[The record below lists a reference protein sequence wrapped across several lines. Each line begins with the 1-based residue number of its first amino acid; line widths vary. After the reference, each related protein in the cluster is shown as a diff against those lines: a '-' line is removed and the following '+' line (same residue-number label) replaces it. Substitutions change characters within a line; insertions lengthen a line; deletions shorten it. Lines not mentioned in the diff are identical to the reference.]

1 VELFDLEIPIRSTGS
16 ASVKADFKALE
27 ASAQGT
33 AGKVSAAMDRT
44 ATATAGVTGNVSQAA
59 AAIRGLGGPADQAAA
74 TLRKMGF
81 SANEV
86 ERELKDVVPAA
97 NAVERELREIA
108 PAADQAAVA
117 IGRTSSGVVNV
128 TKTATN
134 VTPVLTRMRN
144 VMSAGIATAIGMSGA
159 MGSLGGAMLAFAGG
173 TGAALA
179 VIAAIGAMVV
189 AIRLLTKGMREAEA
203 QQDALTDGLVEQ
215 AKEALP
221 DATRATQAL
230 TAATNELAEAD
241 KRVAANTGVFNFL
254 NDIAERGDPV
264 AKLLA
269 TIVNQ
274 IGRLPRGR
282 QREAATAVNQGQINS
297 QQALVDLYA
306 REAELVAE
314 TIEIRGKNTE
324 SVERATS
331 WQAFLNAEAAKS
343 IYTIPQQNAL
353 LQASASLTDALTDKK
368 EKQHKATRSAIDLMA
383 DEVNLLVAQGQAYGA
398 TARTVDGLTAAVAKV
413 EAMQGRANLTD
424 QDALKLVT
432 ARKAALEELARLK
445 TADLTTTAEQITTLT
460 ALGQLQGAT
469 TVTVDGLKAAVARLN
484 EIEAA
489 GNLTQA
495 ETVRLLNARKVALEE
510 LIRLT
515 PSGVTPQPATF
526 GRPPERFESR
536 GERRDPFEGNQ
547 RFGAEDAPTIGFGD
561 MTAPGKTLGRS
572 FTDGIAAGIKE
583 GTATVQGAVKGVADA
598 LADAAAQRQAE
609 IAERAK
615 VLGDSLASGI
625 SNAIVSVAS
634 GGNITAALG
643 GMIQQF
649 GAAVI
654 TTGTLMQAAMKALA
668 SLNPLAAI
676 GIGAALVAFGSMLAG
691 AASDSFGG
699 GGSARAGSGGGLR
712 PITTTYRVP
721 GSNLRQSAPA
731 RESAATGVMPQAPT
745 PVNVTYFGKGRDPG
759 FSRWLTEQVG
769 QSQARGVRG

>member
-1 VELFDLEIPIRSTGS
+1 
-16 ASVKADFKALE
+16 
-27 ASAQGT
+27 
-33 AGKVSAAMDRT
+33 
-44 ATATAGVTGNVSQAA
+44 
-59 AAIRGLGGPADQAAA
+59 
-74 TLRKMGF
+74 
-81 SANEV
+81 V
-86 ERELKDVVPAA
+86 ERELREVVPAA
-97 NAVERELREIA
+97 NAVERELREIT
-108 PAADQAAVA
+108 PAADQAAIA

-128 TKTATN
+128 TKTAGN

-189 AIRLLTKGMREAEA
+189 AIQLLTKGMRAAEA

-269 TIVNQ
+269 TIVER
-274 IGRLPRGR
+274 IGRLPQAR

-331 WQAFLNAEAAKS
+331 WQAFLNAEAKKS

-383 DEVNLLVAQGQAYGA
+383 DEVNLLVAMGQAYGA
-398 TARTVDGLTAAVAKV
+398 TERTVGGLTAALAKV
-413 EAMQGRANLTD
+413 ETMQGRANLTD
-424 QDALKLVT
+424 QDALKLVN
-432 ARKAALEELARLK
+432 ARKAALEELARLR

-484 EIEAA
+484 QIEEA

-526 GRPPERFESR
+526 GRPPERFEPR

-561 MTAPGKTLGRS
+561 MTAPGKTLGKS

-598 LADAAAQRQAE
+598 LADAAAARQAE
-609 IAERAK
+609 IADRAK
-615 VLGDSLASGI
+615 TLGESLASGI

-699 GGSARAGSGGGLR
+699 GPVRGGGGNAGLR

-721 GSNLRQSAPA
+721 ASNLAQA
-731 RESAATGVMPQAPT
+731 RESAMTGTMPKAVT
-745 PVNVTYFGKGRDPG
+745 PISVNYFGKGRDPG

>member
-1 VELFDLEIPIRSTGS
+1 VELFDLEIPIRSTGA

-44 ATATAGVTGNVSQAA
+44 ATATAGVTGNVTQAA
-59 AAIRGLGGPADQAAA
+59 AAIRRLGVPADQAAA

-81 SANEV
+81 SAAEV

-97 NAVERELREIA
+97 NAVERELREIT

-117 IGRTSSGVVNV
+117 LGRTSSGVVNV
-128 TKTATN
+128 TKTAGN

-144 VMSAGIATAIGMSGA
+144 VMSAGVATAIGMSGA

-179 VIAAIGAMVV
+179 VISAIGAMVV

-215 AKEALP
+215 AKDALP

-254 NDIAERGDPV
+254 NDIAKRGDPV

-282 QREAATAVNQGQINS
+282 QRDAATAVNQGQINS

-314 TIEIRGKNTE
+314 TIQIRGKNTE
-324 SVERATS
+324 SVQRATS
-331 WQAFLNAEAAKS
+331 WQAFLNAEAQKS

-353 LQASASLTDALTDKK
+353 LSASAAITDALTDKT
-368 EKQHKATRSAIDLMA
+368 ETRTTSTRSLA
-383 DEVNLLVAQGQAYGA
+383 DVERERTAVLLELLKLEAPTPERWAEIRTRADVLTAALASGNVPLAERVNLL
-398 TARTVDGLTAAVAKV
+398 K
-413 EAMQGRANLTD
+413 
-424 QDALKLVT
+424 
-432 ARKAALEELARLK
+432 ELAAIEAGTGFGTVEPSLDFQPQQPPRPTLRGIEPPTQEGESAAAPDSLFEGDDISARLHRAIVESGK
-445 TADLTTTAEQITTLT
+445 TAEEAATIAAEQFH
-460 ALGQLQGAT
+460 
-469 TVTVDGLKAAVARLN
+469 
-484 EIEAA
+484 AA
-489 GNLTQA
+489 GA
-495 ETVRLLNARKVALEE
+495 
-510 LIRLT
+510 
-515 PSGVTPQPATF
+515 
-526 GRPPERFESR
+526 
-536 GERRDPFEGNQ
+536 
-547 RFGAEDAPTIGFGD
+547 
-561 MTAPGKTLGRS
+561 
-572 FTDGIAAGIKE
+572 
-583 GTATVQGAVKGVADA
+583 
-598 LADAAAQRQAE
+598 
-609 IAERAK
+609 
-615 VLGDSLASGI
+615 SLASSFEQGLVGAFESI
-625 SNAIVSVAS
+625 GR
-634 GGNITAALG
+634 GGSFGQMIAGFAGQMLQALG
-643 GMIQQF
+643 NMAIKF
-649 GAAVI
+649 GVAVSGI
-654 TTGTLMQAAMKALA
+654 GALMESAMKALA
-668 SLNPLAAI
+668 SLNPFVAIAA
-676 GIGAALVAFGSMLAG
+676 GVALVALGSALGG
-691 AASDSFGG
+691 AASKSFGG
-699 GGSARAGSGGGLR
+699 SAPGGSGGELR

-721 GSNLRQSAPA
+721 ASNLAQA
-731 RESAATGVMPQAPT
+731 RESAMTGTMPKAVT
-745 PVNVTYFGKGRDPG
+745 PISVNYFGKGRDPG

>member
-1 VELFDLEIPIRSTGS
+1 
-16 ASVKADFKALE
+16 
-27 ASAQGT
+27 
-33 AGKVSAAMDRT
+33 
-44 ATATAGVTGNVSQAA
+44 
-59 AAIRGLGGPADQAAA
+59 
-74 TLRKMGF
+74 
-81 SANEV
+81 
-86 ERELKDVVPAA
+86 
-97 NAVERELREIA
+97 
-108 PAADQAAVA
+108 
-117 IGRTSSGVVNV
+117 
-128 TKTATN
+128 
-134 VTPVLTRMRN
+134 
-144 VMSAGIATAIGMSGA
+144 MSAGIATAIGMSGA
-159 MGSLGGAMLAFAGG
+159 MGSLGGAMLAFAAG

-189 AIRLLTKGMREAEA
+189 AIQLLTKGMRAAEA
-203 QQDALTDGLVEQ
+203 QQDALTDSLVEQ

-241 KRVAANTGVFNFL
+241 KRVAANKGVFNFL

-269 TIVNQ
+269 TIVER
-274 IGRLPRGR
+274 IGRLPQAR

-324 SVERATS
+324 SVQRATS
-331 WQAFLNAEAAKS
+331 WQAFLNAEAQKS

-368 EKQHKATRSAIDLMA
+368 EKQHKQTRSAIDLMA
-383 DEVNLLVAQGQAYGA
+383 DEVNLLVAMGQAYGA
-398 TARTVDGLTAAVAKV
+398 TERTVGGLTAALAKV
-413 EAMQGRANLTD
+413 ETMQGRANLTG
-424 QDALKLVT
+424 QDALKLVN

-445 TADLTTTAEQITTLT
+445 AADLTTTVEQVNALT

-469 TVTVDGLKAAVARLN
+469 TVTVDGLRAAVARLN

-495 ETVRLLNARKVALEE
+495 ETITLLRARIAAVEE
-510 LIRLT
+510 LTRLT

-526 GRPPERFESR
+526 GRPPERFEAGPR
-536 GERRDPFEGNQ
+536 PDAEPITPEPFTPRQQRDPFEGNQ
-547 RFGAEDAPTIGFGD
+547 RFGAEDAPAIGFGD
-561 MTAPGKTLGRS
+561 MTAPGKTLGKS
-572 FTDGIAAGIKE
+572 FTEGIAAGIKE
-583 GTATVQGAVKGVADA
+583 GVATVQGAVKGVADA
-598 LADAAAQRQAE
+598 LADAAAARQAE

-615 VLGDSLASGI
+615 VLGESLASGI

-699 GGSARAGSGGGLR
+699 GSVRGGGAGNAGLR

-721 GSNLRQSAPA
+721 ASNLAQA
-731 RESAATGVMPQAPT
+731 RESAMTGTMPKAVT
-745 PVNVTYFGKGRDPG
+745 PISVNYFGKGRDPG